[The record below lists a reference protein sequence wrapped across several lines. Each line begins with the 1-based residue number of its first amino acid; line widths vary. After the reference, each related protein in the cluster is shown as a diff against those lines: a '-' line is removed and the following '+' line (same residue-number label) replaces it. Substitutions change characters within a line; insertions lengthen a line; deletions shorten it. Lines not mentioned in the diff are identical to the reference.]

1 MNRVWS
7 IAIILAALATSCI
20 LFLQPSLDQVN
31 LLPDQGAAWYFWKR
45 SDPNFASQASAWCGY
60 LVHQFFIWG
69 VIIWAKKNREALK
82 DRTKLHFI
90 NWVALAGTAAF
101 GVLHFF
107 QTAIWYDGLAQNVSV
122 FSSQASVILLLVV
135 VLMIEAPRRGLF
147 FGTGRKNF
155 IGVKPFLIKYHGYY
169 FSWAVVYTFWFHP
182 METTWGH
189 LFGFFYTFLLMIQA
203 GFIFTRVHTN
213 RWWTLTLEVLVLF
226 HGVVV
231 ALLAGQEFW
240 TMFLFGFLAMFIVTQ
255 MHGLGLS
262 RLLRWFFG
270 GLFLIA
276 LIFIYSERG
285 WGQAHEIL
293 RIPVID
299 YILVFVLTALI
310 LIIKRLVRKIRVYL
324 QQD

>member
-1 MNRVWS
+1 MLNRVWS

-45 SDPNFASQASAWCGY
+45 PDPNFASQASAWCGY

-69 VIIWAKKNREALK
+69 VIIWAKNNREALK

-262 RLLRWFFG
+262 RLLRWLFG

-276 LIFIYSERG
+276 LIVIYSERG

-310 LIIKRLVRKIRVYL
+310 LIIKRLVRKN
-324 QQD
+324 